1 MDNFMDKLA
10 KRFNSGE
17 IMRANAAAEAREIKR
32 AKEQA
37 AEYERMMQEMRR
49 LNLKNVEVT
58 EQVQQLIQAGIEQF
72 EEYGNETETLKAL
85 EGQNKQICE
94 ALSIMKEELSRTIS
108 DKNEDGKQIYM
119 EEIHKLQELISDK
132 LAGNDVSESVKA
144 AQTETTDSI
153 KAAQAE
159 TTESIKAA
167 QVETTDIIKA
177 AQTELA
183 EGIAAAQSE
192 VTERVTAAQSE
203 LTDSIKAAQAETAD
217 TIKAAQA
224 ETLDNFKTIQTETTS
239 DIRTI
244 QEETAEQIKATSNEL
259 AQTMAKIQSETADSQ
274 KQLVEKL
281 ESVCKA
287 LENLQDKLNPD
298 KSEEKQLLDEIKA
311 SIASMQPEIT
321 GLQDYVHRENVKV
334 YRNVQAVI
342 LDVASQKTRV
352 LGDRIDALEQK
363 IGAAKSVLP
372 VAIITMIFA
381 IIATLVQLVALL
393 GAF

>member
-1 MDNFMDKLA
+1 
-10 KRFNSGE
+10 
-17 IMRANAAAEAREIKR
+17 
-32 AKEQA
+32 
-37 AEYERMMQEMRR
+37 
-49 LNLKNVEVT
+49 
-58 EQVQQLIQAGIEQF
+58 
-72 EEYGNETETLKAL
+72 
-85 EGQNKQICE
+85 
-94 ALSIMKEELSRTIS
+94 
-108 DKNEDGKQIYM
+108 
-119 EEIHKLQELISDK
+119 
-132 LAGNDVSESVKA
+132 
-144 AQTETTDSI
+144 
-153 KAAQAE
+153 
-159 TTESIKAA
+159 
-167 QVETTDIIKA
+167 
-177 AQTELA
+177 
-183 EGIAAAQSE
+183 
-192 VTERVTAAQSE
+192 
-203 LTDSIKAAQAETAD
+203 
-217 TIKAAQA
+217 
-224 ETLDNFKTIQTETTS
+224 
-239 DIRTI
+239 
-244 QEETAEQIKATSNEL
+244 
-259 AQTMAKIQSETADSQ
+259 MAKIQSETADSQ